1 MPQDIEHYENKFET
15 MRKNLAN
22 YVAEECVRDE
32 NRSTPDRCWSAKD
45 YRDLANE
52 FIEKI
57 KDSKSNT
64 TNKLI
69 PLFQERI
76 TKKSDIYPY
85 NNYDY
90 DYKTKAIR
98 KFNIL
103 GIMRVPESQ

>member
-1 MPQDIEHYENKFET
+1 MPQDIEHYENKFES

-52 FIEKI
+52 FIEKKI
-57 KDSKSNT
+57 KDSKLNT

-69 PLFQERI
+69 PLFQ
-76 TKKSDIYPY
+76 
-85 NNYDY
+85 
-90 DYKTKAIR
+90 
-98 KFNIL
+98 
-103 GIMRVPESQ
+103 